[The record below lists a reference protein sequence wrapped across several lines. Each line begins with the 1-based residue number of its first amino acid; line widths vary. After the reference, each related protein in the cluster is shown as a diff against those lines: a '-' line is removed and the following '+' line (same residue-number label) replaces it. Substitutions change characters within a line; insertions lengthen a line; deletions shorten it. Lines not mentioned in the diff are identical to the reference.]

1 MPQSSYT
8 PILLYGSG
16 TASAVPLSAN
26 LTSNASGVELALNY
40 NDGKLFYKDS
50 GGVVRV
56 LASKATGSIGGST
69 TQIQYNSS
77 GVLAGSSS
85 LTFSGTTLAVT
96 TSSGGDAITATD
108 GTVSARIAGFASSTL
123 NIGTTSAHSA
133 YISTNGVQRFGVN
146 SSGNVSINAPNSSTA
161 LTVTGQSGA
170 NIASFQ
176 AAAASDAGI
185 IFGITSSQQ
194 WNLRTAYSDG
204 SFRLYDQTRVAY
216 PLIVSTAGNVTIG
229 FPSSGAALT
238 VTGLNAARTLSNA
251 CGSAV
256 SSFDA
261 GFGVGLAGGYWNLFT
276 NGADPLAIGTGG
288 ASQFALYT
296 NQVPR
301 IYITSGGNV
310 GVGTTSPATRLQSA
324 IDATDVNVGQILAS
338 GTTDTNKRLSLG
350 FHTTSNYGFIQALI
364 AGTNT
369 YDLVLQPNGSNLGLG
384 VTPSA
389 WASGAKAL
397 QIKSYSCLFESSAGK
412 TILAFNARESAANV
426 YSYLQTEYASCYQ
439 QVSGGHYWFNA
450 ASGTLGNAITFTQA
464 MTLDTSGN
472 LGIGVTPSAWGGSY
486 KVIQFGGNSVI
497 AGNDVVLASN
507 TYNNGTNWVYSTN
520 NYATRYEPNFGAGGV
535 HAWFV
540 APSGTAG
547 NAITFTEAMR
557 ITSTGN
563 VTIAAPNSG
572 TALSTSVAS
581 SATFQGAIFATNAIN
596 SDLLVRIKTSVSDLY
611 NSAGSITFSTGGSG
625 GTEALRITSGGNV
638 GIGTTSP
645 SQKLTVSVG
654 DNNQALSLQAT
665 TGRIRFRPYVDA
677 TSGAIIE
684 SLNPAELSYLPLS
697 FVGSQVRL
705 TADTASGVVIIGTAA
720 STAALRID
728 TSAAVGSQTATWP
741 TINPTNKPGSGTG
754 SLSKWIPINLDGT
767 TYYIPA
773 WS

>member
-1 MPQSSYT
+1 
-8 PILLYGSG
+8 LLYGSG